1 MMRPSTVQDQIG
13 QMVLKHFACCSFR
26 VFSPQGVVGEKKKG
40 GKCRWSEA
48 SGIANYAD
56 HTRACC

>member
-1 MMRPSTVQDQIG
+1 MQDQIG